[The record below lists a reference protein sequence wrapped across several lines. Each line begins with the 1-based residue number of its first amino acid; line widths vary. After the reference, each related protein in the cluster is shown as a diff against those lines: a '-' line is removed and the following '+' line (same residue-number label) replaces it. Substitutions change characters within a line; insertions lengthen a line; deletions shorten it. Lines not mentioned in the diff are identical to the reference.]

1 MIVDVINDSM
11 NNHSF
16 QTTATVLFFFSLQL
30 MCSEIFQPSR
40 EAKIEMK
47 INEDHSA
54 ALTAL
59 Q

>member
-1 MIVDVINDSM
+1 MFKLLFPDNCI
-11 NNHSF
+11 
-16 QTTATVLFFFSLQL
+16 VLFFLQL
-30 MCSEIFQPSR
+30 MCNEIFQPSR